1 MRKDIQFFK
10 VRSISYIIIYIFIVV
25 LLQEK
30 DKPNS
35 TTMNGS
41 PGNAGMGDQMGVKIE
56 PAEAESLSMSGSSG
70 ILTPVSPYACVKPP
84 TPTPISPEQDEL
96 INRLVSF
103 QCDFEQPSEE
113 DLKRI
118 TYSVVEALRIG
129 KESFALSCPFS
140 ATSGRDTSPY
150 RCPTR
155 CSGASMSL
163 LSGGGGGGGSMP
175 VPAPRPRSPRRCL
188 CFQAYASGSGSGAAL
203 DPPPVGGPSPPFL
216 CANSSIQMLK

>member
-1 MRKDIQFFK
+1 M
-10 VRSISYIIIYIFIVV
+10 YAYLV

-41 PGNAGMGDQMGVKIE
+41 PGSAGLAEQMGVKIE
-56 PAEAESLSMSGSSG
+56 PAEAESLSISGSSG

-103 QCDFEQPSEE
+103 QCEFEQPSEE

-118 TYSVVEALRIG
+118 TVCIVLCI
-129 KESFALSCPFS
+129 SF
-140 ATSGRDTSPY
+140 Y
-150 RCPTR
+150 
-155 CSGASMSL
+155 ML
-163 LSGGGGGGGSMP
+163 L
-175 VPAPRPRSPRRCL
+175 V
-188 CFQAYASGSGSGAAL
+188 FI
-203 DPPPVGGPSPPFL
+203 F
-216 CANSSIQMLK
+216 